1 MLMLTPDVLSQVP
14 PFCSNVWTELAFES
28 WHKAFVL
35 YVVMFLQICA
45 VWRLGQFYQ
54 PPHTLPYSPALT
66 MSILGIWIIRQP
78 NFHKK
83 ENSV

>member
-1 MLMLTPDVLSQVP
+1 MLMLTPDVLSQVS
-14 PFCSNVWTELAFES
+14 PFCSNVWTELATGTRPLCFTLS
-28 WHKAFVL
+28 CFFKPVL
-35 YVVMFLQICA
+35 FGDWVN
-45 VWRLGQFYQ
+45 FYQ